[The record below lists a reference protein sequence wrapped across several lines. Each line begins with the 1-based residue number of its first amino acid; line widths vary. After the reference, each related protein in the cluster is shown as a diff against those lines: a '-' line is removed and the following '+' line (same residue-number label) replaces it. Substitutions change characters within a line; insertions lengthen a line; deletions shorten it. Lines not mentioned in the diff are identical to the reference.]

1 MSLSVLEEFGS
12 LYPGLPLIGAGQV
25 CACVCVGRGSE
36 SDGAQSFQS
45 HLIFVISFKTLLM
58 WHSGREAGDWKL
70 V

>member
-12 LYPGLPLIGAGQV
+12 LYPGLPPMGAGQV
-25 CACVCVGRGSE
+25 CVCVGRGSE
-36 SDGAQSFQS
+36 SFQS
-45 HLIFVISFKTLLM
+45 HLIFVISFKTLLI